1 MPSELKAHLE
11 PIFITG
17 TGTDIGKTYITAL
30 LCRALNDWLKHE
42 RALSTPETSQQ
53 AAVCY
58 YKAAISGANSI
69 AASDAGYV
77 IKEAGLNQDLATATT
92 YLYSEAVSPHLAYCN
107 EVAAGK
113 FPKLPTLD
121 QVRADFEAV
130 YSSCALTVLEGS
142 GGIYCP
148 LWSDPAALTKGVAAN
163 PWPSG
168 AGALVRGVAA
178 DCYTICDLMREISAS
193 YGLKLVIVANAKLG
207 CINDVLTTVQSLKH
221 EGFDLS
227 RAVIILNHYDG
238 SSLMQRNNVGMIEA
252 LTRIPVVAT
261 VSADQAH
268 LELTPALKQFIRAE
282 TLDDATRRSLFQSA
296 QGLNWWP
303 ETVTR

>member
-11 PIFITG
+11 PIFVTG

-53 AAVCY
+53 AAVRY
-58 YKAAISGANSI
+58 YKAAISGAESI

-77 IKEAGLNQDLATATT
+77 ITEAGLNQDLATATT
-92 YLYSEAVSPHLAYCN
+92 YLYGEAVSPHLAYCN

-148 LWSDPAALTKGVAAN
+148 LWSDPVTLSAALAH

-268 LELTPALKQFIRAE
+268 LELTPALKQFIRGE

>member
-30 LCRALNDWLKHE
+30 LCRALNDWLKYE

-53 AAVCY
+53 AAVRY
-58 YKAAISGANSI
+58 YKAAISGADSI

-77 IKEAGLNQDLATATT
+77 ITEAGLNQDLATATT
-92 YLYSEAVSPHLAYCN
+92 YLYREAVSPHLAYCN

-113 FPKLPTLD
+113 SPQIPALD

-148 LWSDPAALTKGVAAN
+148 LWSDPVTLSAALAH

-193 YGLKLVIVANAKLG
+193 YGLKLVIVANSKLG

-268 LELTPALKQFIRAE
+268 LELTPALKQFIRGE
-282 TLDDATRRSLFQSA
+282 TLDDAARRSLFQSA

>member
-11 PIFITG
+11 PIFVTG

-30 LCRALNDWLKHE
+30 LCRALNDWLTSE
-42 RALSTPETSQQ
+42 RATTTLKTAQQ
-53 AAVCY
+53 AAVRY
-58 YKAAISGANSI
+58 YKAAISGADSI

-77 IKEAGLNQDLATATT
+77 ITEAGLNQELATATT
-92 YLYSEAVSPHLAYCN
+92 YLYGEAVSPHLAYCN
-107 EVAAGK
+107 ELAADK
-113 FPKLPTLD
+113 APQAPSID

-148 LWSDPAALTKGVAAN
+148 LWSDPVTLSAALAH

-168 AGALVRGVAA
+168 TGALVRGVAA

-207 CINDVLTTVQSLKH
+207 CINDVLTTIQSLKH
-221 EGFDLS
+221 EGFGLS

-268 LELTPALKQFIRAE
+268 LELTPALKQFIRGE
-282 TLDDATRRSLFQSA
+282 TIDDATRRSLFQSA

>member
-11 PIFITG
+11 PIFVTG

-53 AAVCY
+53 AAVRY

-77 IKEAGLNQDLATATT
+77 ITEAGLTQDLATATT
-92 YLYSEAVSPHLAYCN
+92 YLYGEAVSPHLAYCN
-107 EVAAGK
+107 EQAAGK
-113 FPKLPTLD
+113 APQAPSLD

-148 LWSDPAALTKGVAAN
+148 LWSDPAALAAALAH

-168 AGALVRGVAA
+168 AGALVRGVAD
-178 DCYTICDLMREISAS
+178 DCYTICDLMREITAS

-221 EGFDLS
+221 EGFDLNC
-227 RAVIILNHYDG
+227 AVIILNHYDK

-268 LELTPALKQFIRAE
+268 LELSPVFKQFIRGE
-282 TLDDATRRSLFQSA
+282 TIDDATRRSLFQSA
-296 QGLNWWP
+296 QGLKWWP
-303 ETVTR
+303 EQAGR

>member
-11 PIFITG
+11 PIFVTG

-53 AAVCY
+53 AAVRY
-58 YKAAISGANSI
+58 YKAAISGADSI
-69 AASDAGYV
+69 ATSDAGYV
-77 IKEAGLNQDLATATT
+77 ITEAGLTQDLATATT
-92 YLYSEAVSPHLAYCN
+92 YLYGEAVSPHLAYCN
-107 EVAAGK
+107 ELAAGK
-113 FPKLPTLD
+113 APQAPSLD

-148 LWSDPAALTKGVAAN
+148 LWSDPVTLSAALAH

-168 AGALVRGVAA
+168 AGALVRGVAD
-178 DCYTICDLMREISAS
+178 DCYTICDLMREITAS

-227 RAVIILNHYDG
+227 RVVIILNHYDG

-268 LELTPALKQFIRAE
+268 LELSPAFKQFIRGE

>member
-11 PIFITG
+11 PIFVTG

-42 RALSTPETSQQ
+42 RAPIAPKTAQQ
-53 AAVCY
+53 TAVRY
-58 YKAAISGANSI
+58 YKAAISGADSI

-77 IKEAGLNQDLATATT
+77 ITEAGLTQDLATATT
-92 YLYSEAVSPHLAYCN
+92 YLYGEAVSPHLAYCN
-107 EVAAGK
+107 ELAAGK
-113 FPKLPTLD
+113 APQAPSLD

-148 LWSDPAALTKGVAAN
+148 LWSDPAALAAALAH

-168 AGALVRGVAA
+168 AGALVRGVAD
-178 DCYTICDLMREISAS
+178 DCYTICDLMREITAS

-221 EGFDLS
+221 EGFDLNC
-227 RAVIILNHYDG
+227 AVIILNHYDK

-268 LELTPALKQFIRAE
+268 LELTPALKQFIRGE
-282 TLDDATRRSLFQSA
+282 TLDDAVRRSLFQSA

-303 ETVTR
+303 EQAGR